1 MKVLY
6 NGKEIEINTE
16 LEKGELEL
24 DLVEEESS
32 SLDDTMEFN
41 LINERYD
48 NNLEDTKEFYF
59 LGDDSCE

>member
-16 LEKGELEL
+16 LEKGEAEL
-24 DLVEEESS
+24 DLVEEENSN
-32 SLDDTMEFN
+32 LEDTIELESIKDLN
-41 LINERYD
+41 

-59 LGDDSCE
+59 LGDESRE

>member
-59 LGDDSCE
+59 FGDDSCE